1 MKKRIKFMGIF
12 MALILGTFTAISVSA
27 ASEDPY
33 QAVIDKLNKEYSM
46 DIHFMDSEELRIYST
61 EEQREI
67 DITPEEF
74 EQNLR
79 EQIIENNRAKA
90 EADQKIAEL
99 EEKDIIESGSGVCKR
114 VNTNRTTATVTRG
127 KKVPGTTV
135 YLNATVSNKPGYWMY
150 SSINS
155 VYTEYLAG
163 NNSKPPFYANTY
175 NYSLID
181 ARRTCATKLYGYTLG
196 DYGTIIDSNAYRYVE
211 FWAGSGM

>member
-1 MKKRIKFMGIF
+1 MGIF

-114 VNTNRTTATVTRG
+114 VNTNRTTATG
-127 KKVPGTTV
+127 
-135 YLNATVSNKPGYWMY
+135 
-150 SSINS
+150 
-155 VYTEYLAG
+155 
-163 NNSKPPFYANTY
+163 
-175 NYSLID
+175 
-181 ARRTCATKLYGYTLG
+181 AR
-196 DYGTIIDSNAYRYVE
+196 I
-211 FWAGSGM
+211 

>member
-1 MKKRIKFMGIF
+1 MKIKIKLMVTF
-12 MALILGTFTAISVSA
+12 MALVLSTFTTISVSA

-46 DIHFMDSEELRIYST
+46 DIHFMNSEEFRAYSM
-61 EEQREI
+61 EKQQKI

-74 EQNLR
+74 EKNLR

-90 EADQKIAEL
+90 EADKKFAEL
-99 EEKDIIESGSGVCKR
+99 EAKDIIESGSGVCKPK
-114 VNTNRTTATVTRG
+114 NTTRATATVTRG
-127 KKVPGTTV
+127 KVVPRATV
-135 YLNATVSNKPGYWMY
+135 YLNAKVS
-150 SSINS
+150 
-155 VYTEYLAG
+155 
-163 NNSKPPFYANTY
+163 NNSKPPFHANTY

-181 ARRTCATKLYGYTLG
+181 SRRTCATKLYGYTLG

>member
-1 MKKRIKFMGIF
+1 MKKRIKFMGTF
-12 MALILGTFTAISVSA
+12 MALVLSAFTAISVSA

-46 DIHFMDSEELRIYST
+46 DIHFMDSEELRIYSM

-79 EQIIENNRAKA
+79 EQIIANNRAKA
-90 EADQKIAEL
+90 EADEKFAEL
-99 EEKDIIESGSGVCKR
+99 EEKDIIESGSGICKPI
-114 VNTNRTTATVTRG
+114 NTTRTTATVTRG
-127 KKVPGTTV
+127 KTVPGATV

-155 VYTEYLAG
+155 VHTEYLVG

-181 ARRTCATKLYGYTLG
+181 ASVLY
-196 DYGTIIDSNAYRYVE
+196 R
-211 FWAGSGM
+211 